1 MKARGGISL
10 NNKKGEAMN
19 KKSTTKKAAEPAAA
33 KSASAESSS
42 GKRRVKFEL
51 SAERNIDVFVAG
63 TFNNWDPTQK
73 RLVDKSNDGVYQC
86 FVMLAPGTYEYK
98 FYVNNTWCVDPAN
111 PNFNQNDLGTLNSV
125 LVVS

>member
-1 MKARGGISL
+1 MS
-10 NNKKGEAMN
+10 KKTA
-19 KKSTTKKAAEPAAA
+19 SKKAPETA
-33 KSASAESSS
+33 KESKNASLET
-42 GKRRVKFEL
+42 GKKRVKFEL

-98 FYVNNTWCVDPAN
+98 FYVNNTWCVDPSN

>member
-1 MKARGGISL
+1 
-10 NNKKGEAMN
+10 MN
-19 KKSTTKKAAEPAAA
+19 KKSTAKKAAETPKAT
-33 KSASAESSS
+33 KSVIAES

-63 TFNNWDPTQK
+63 TFNDWDPTQK
-73 RLVDKSNDGVYQC
+73 RLVDKNNDGVYQC
-86 FVMLAPGTYEYK
+86 VVMLAPGTYEYK

-125 LVVS
+125 LVIA

>member
-1 MKARGGISL
+1 
-10 NNKKGEAMN
+10 MN
-19 KKSTTKKAAEPAAA
+19 KKTTAKKATEPTKAT
-33 KSASAESSS
+33 KSVSTENA
-42 GKRRVKFEL
+42 GKKRVKFEL

-73 RLVDKSNDGVYQC
+73 RLVDKNNDGVYQC
-86 FVMLAPGTYEYK
+86 VLMLASGTYEYK

-125 LVVS
+125 LVIS